1 VTFALE
7 NGLDVILNPDPSL
20 PLVYVSV
27 WYYVGSAEDPPGK
40 SGLAHLVEHMMF
52 QGSIHVGSDRHFAL
66 LKEAGAS
73 KVMGTIIPDRTN
85 YYEQLPSN
93 QLEVAL
99 WLESDRM
106 GFTVPFLS
114 KAALDNQYDVVRSE
128 HLQVI
133 GNEPHL
139 KANNMIRGLLYAP
152 GHPYHHHTNG
162 VLEDI
167 RKSTLEDIQAFM
179 DKWYRPSN
187 AALVIAGDIDVARTR
202 ALVVKWFGTLEK
214 KPAPARNQV
223 PPTPIT
229 STKRELVVDPFVE
242 FRRVDYA
249 WHSPPRFGAGDAE
262 MNIVARV
269 LARSA
274 SSRLRRRLINER
286 PWATEVSARQGRGGV
301 SSIFQITVDLKPGA
315 DLAAVEAVI
324 REEVDLVRT
333 RSITEKERKRA
344 VAELEVDLLRDV
356 EVLEE
361 RGELLH
367 AYKFHM
373 GDADGFRRYVADLW
387 GTTVSSIQRYA
398 AGVLVPERRVEVI
411 TMPAVRAVPEAQ

>member
-1 VTFALE
+1 
-7 NGLDVILNPDPSL
+7 
-20 PLVYVSV
+20 
-27 WYYVGSAEDPPGK
+27 
-40 SGLAHLVEHMMF
+40 
-52 QGSIHVGSDRHFAL
+52 
-66 LKEAGAS
+66 
-73 KVMGTIIPDRTN
+73 
-85 YYEQLPSN
+85 
-93 QLEVAL
+93 
-99 WLESDRM
+99 
-106 GFTVPFLS
+106 
-114 KAALDNQYDVVRSE
+114 
-128 HLQVI
+128 
-133 GNEPHL
+133 
-139 KANNMIRGLLYAP
+139 
-152 GHPYHHHTNG
+152 
-162 VLEDI
+162 
-167 RKSTLEDIQAFM
+167 
-179 DKWYRPSN
+179 
-187 AALVIAGDIDVARTR
+187 
-202 ALVVKWFGTLEK
+202 
-214 KPAPARNQV
+214 
-223 PPTPIT
+223 
-229 STKRELVVDPFVE
+229 
-242 FRRVDYA
+242 
-249 WHSPPRFGAGDAE
+249 